1 MLNNIK
7 RPINRKNDL
16 VNFVPLKIKPMHTIV
31 LFMPSGQ
38 ELIIIAVIILL
49 LFGGRKI
56 PELMRGLGKGVKE
69 FKSASDGAE
78 DVKKEIDD
86 VSSDLKKSP
95 PDKKSDQEK
104 DENRDENKRDDP
116 KDKSK

>member
-7 RPINRKNDL
+7 RSKNRKNDL
-16 VNFVPLKIKPMHTIV
+16 VNFVPSKIKPMNMIV

-69 FKSASDGAE
+69 FKSASDGAG

-95 PDKKSDQEK
+95 PDKKPEK
-104 DENRDENKRDDP
+104 E
-116 KDKSK
+116 KDKSEDEKKSDNPKDISQ